1 MDKILI
7 VFCSILSC
15 SIINEILFQ
24 FMENRYKKNFKKMYL
39 YILARIMIVFSITF
53 INFFNISILNL
64 GCWCFI
70 TGISVYFLYYEETEK
85 PLHRILEC
93 ETLLFCMSI
102 CEALGA
108 ILLQWFLQGKG
119 MNEINSV
126 MLPCFEII
134 FSKIIVIFFYYL
146 VINRFMKKQAIPN
159 YKTQYYIY
167 IVMLLYSFINMLVVI
182 EISVQGEISYL
193 SVINMVCIVLVDLYF
208 LHFINLTNE
217 KNYYENQVKILEQQV
232 NIQYEYYQTQMK
244 KYDQTVQILHDVKKH
259 IKVIQELYAKDKKNI
274 ADKYTGEIGD
284 MLSPLIPMKYTGNT
298 ILNILLADKKIMM
311 KEVGITFEIKI
322 ENINLD
328 FLEPMDVTTIF
339 GNLLDNAIEAT
350 EKVEGEKDIFMK
362 FTSYHE
368 MIVVQIENSCN
379 DVKWKNGFPVSEK
392 GKNRG
397 IGLLNVKNSIGKYDG
412 DLILKQEKNKF
423 IVKFFLNA

>member
-24 FMENRYKKNFKKMYL
+24 FMENKYKKNFKKMYL

-53 INFFNISILNL
+53 INFFHISILNL

-134 FSKIIVIFFYYL
+134 YDPDATTWNEVYYYPIL
-146 VINRFMKKQAIPN
+146 
-159 YKTQYYIY
+159 YK
-167 IVMLLYSFINMLVVI
+167 N
-182 EISVQGEISYL
+182 E
-193 SVINMVCIVLVDLYF
+193 IVLVASI
-208 LHFINLTNE
+208 INTTNGWTLSASDE
-217 KNYYENQVKILEQQV
+217 IIDGLKKINYKDNSSLFYELDDCILAVSNE
-232 NIQYEYYQTQMK
+232 ET
-244 KYDQTVQILHDVKKH
+244 
-259 IKVIQELYAKDKKNI
+259 KVIQSDEKEKSLNYNKKE
-274 ADKYTGEIGD
+274 KKFEEI
-284 MLSPLIPMKYTGNT
+284 SSIEKASE
-298 ILNILLADKKIMM
+298 IL
-311 KEVGITFEIKI
+311 
-322 ENINLD
+322 ENI
-328 FLEPMDVTTIF
+328 
-339 GNLLDNAIEAT
+339 DNM
-350 EKVEGEKDIFMK
+350 KPVDIK
-362 FTSYHE
+362 
-368 MIVVQIENSCN
+368 QIQFSTQNN
-379 DVKWKNGFPVSEK
+379 K
-392 GKNRG
+392 
-397 IGLLNVKNSIGKYDG
+397 IGRAHV
-412 DLILKQEKNKF
+412 
-423 IVKFFLNA
+423 